1 MRITRLII
9 LLTAAFTLI
18 PQCLHADK
26 RGRSTQA
33 ERDRYNALVR
43 RLVDAPLDPPGE
55 KEVAWAFTLAVE
67 IPDFTV
73 KMCGN
78 DGVKVL
84 SGYKRHPELHT
95 LYLLAPLAVQFQHAD
110 NIMNQPAIDTLTW
123 NWILDAYE
131 KIAAARPDDRLQ
143 FLDDALALRK
153 AGKLSGFVEK
163 VSCAKGRDWH
173 EPPAWALHPPASAL
187 PATPPASPR

>member
-1 MRITRLII
+1 MRIPRLIT

-18 PQCLHADK
+18 PLCLYADK

-43 RLVDAPLDPPGE
+43 RFVDAPLDPPGE
-55 KEVAWAFTLAVE
+55 KEYAWALKLAIE
-67 IPDFTV
+67 IPDFAV

-78 DGVKVL
+78 EGVKAL
-84 SGYKRHPELHT
+84 SGYTRHPELHK
-95 LYLLAPLAVQFQHAD
+95 LYILAPLAVQFQHAD

-123 NWILDAYE
+123 YWILDAYE

-163 VSCAKGRDWH
+163 VSCAKGKDWH
-173 EPPAWALHPPASAL
+173 EPPDWALHPPTSAL
-187 PATPPASPR
+187 PSNPSVSPR